1 MAQSAA
7 AHKKHGSHIRLS
19 VGDRLF
25 VILNYT
31 LLALVMLIVLYPLIY
46 IVSCSFSSPAAV
58 TGGAVWL
65 FPVDFS
71 LVGYETVFK
80 NSEIIPSFWNAVLI
94 TVVGTIINVTCTIM
108 AAYPLARKG
117 LFGRGVITGLF
128 AFTMLFN
135 GGLVP
140 TYLVY
145 TKYLH
150 LGNTI
155 WALIIPSLLMNA
167 FHVMLVR
174 NYFSTS
180 IPESLIESAKLDGA
194 SEMMIFRAI
203 VLPLSKPIMAT
214 IGLMLALSYWNNW
227 TNGLYYLDDTSLYS
241 IQNVLN
247 AINNNIIAINSV
259 SNMGLAI
266 NKSEVPALTARMA
279 IAVIGIVPMLCI
291 YPFFQKYFVKGITI
305 GAVKG

>member
-1 MAQSAA
+1 MIGKSERRMVRL
-7 AHKKHGSHIRLS
+7 AH
-19 VGDRLF
+19 V
-25 VILNYT
+25 V
-31 LLALVMLIVLYPLIY
+31 LIV
-46 IVSCSFSSPAAV
+46 
-58 TGGAVWL
+58 
-65 FPVDFS
+65 FS
-71 LVGYETVFK
+71 LM
-80 NSEIIPSFWNAVLI
+80 AVLPFI
-94 TVVGTIINVTCTIM
+94 LLISSSLTEENAALKYGFSFVPRVFSLAAYKYISYQSKMIIRAYGITIFTTVVGTSV
-108 AAYPLARKG
+108 G
-117 LFGRGVITGLF
+117 LTMTSMLGYGLSKEIPGRRILNFFVV
-128 AFTMLFN
+128 FTMLFN

-150 LGNTI
+150 LSNTI

-194 SEMMIFRAI
+194 SEMVIFRAI

-266 NKSEVPALTARMA
+266 NKSEIPALTARMA
-279 IAVIGIVPMLCI
+279 IAVIGILPMLCI
-291 YPFFQKYFVKGITI
+291 YPFFQKYFCKRYHDR
-305 GAVKG
+305 AVKG

>member
-1 MAQSAA
+1 MIGKSERRMARLAHVVLIVFSLMAVLPFILLISASLTEENAALKYGFGFIPKVFSLAAYKYISYQS
-7 AHKKHGSHIRLS
+7 KMIIRAYGITIFTTVIGTS
-19 VGDRLF
+19 VGLTMTSMLGYGLSKDIPGRR
-25 VILNYT
+25 ILN
-31 LLALVMLIVLYPLIY
+31 
-46 IVSCSFSSPAAV
+46 F
-58 TGGAVWL
+58 
-65 FPVDFS
+65 F
-71 LVGYETVFK
+71 
-80 NSEIIPSFWNAVLI
+80 
-94 TVVGTIINVTCTIM
+94 VV
-108 AAYPLARKG
+108 
-117 LFGRGVITGLF
+117 
-128 AFTMLFN
+128 FTMLFN

-291 YPFFQKYFVKGITI
+291 YPFLQKYFVKGITI

>member
-1 MAQSAA
+1 MIGKSERRMARL
-7 AHKKHGSHIRLS
+7 AH
-19 VGDRLF
+19 V
-25 VILNYT
+25 V
-31 LLALVMLIVLYPLIY
+31 LIVFSLMAVLPFILLI
-46 IVSCSFSSPAAV
+46 SASLTEENAALKYGFGFIPKV
-58 TGGAVWL
+58 
-65 FPVDFS
+65 FS
-71 LVGYETVFK
+71 LVAYKYISYQSKMIIRAYGITIFTTVIGTSVGLTMTSMLGYGLSK
-80 NSEIIPSFWNAVLI
+80 DIPGGRILNFF
-94 TVVGTIINVTCTIM
+94 VV
-108 AAYPLARKG
+108 
-117 LFGRGVITGLF
+117 
-128 AFTMLFN
+128 FTMLFN

>member
-1 MAQSAA
+1 MIGKSERRMARL
-7 AHKKHGSHIRLS
+7 AH
-19 VGDRLF
+19 V
-25 VILNYT
+25 V
-31 LLALVMLIVLYPLIY
+31 LIV
-46 IVSCSFSSPAAV
+46 
-58 TGGAVWL
+58 
-65 FPVDFS
+65 FS
-71 LVGYETVFK
+71 LM
-80 NSEIIPSFWNAVLI
+80 AVLPFI
-94 TVVGTIINVTCTIM
+94 LLISSSLTEENAALKYGFSFVPRVFSLAAYKYISYQSKMIIRAYGITIFTTVVGTSV
-108 AAYPLARKG
+108 G
-117 LFGRGVITGLF
+117 LTMTSMLGYGLSKEIPGRRILNFFVV
-128 AFTMLFN
+128 FTMLFN

>member
-1 MAQSAA
+1 MIGKSERRMARLAHVVLIVFSLMAVLPFILLISASLTEENAALKYGFGFIPKVFSLAAYKYISYQS
-7 AHKKHGSHIRLS
+7 KMIIRAYGITIFTTVIGTS
-19 VGDRLF
+19 VGLTMTSMLGYGLSKDIPGRR
-25 VILNYT
+25 ILN
-31 LLALVMLIVLYPLIY
+31 
-46 IVSCSFSSPAAV
+46 F
-58 TGGAVWL
+58 
-65 FPVDFS
+65 F
-71 LVGYETVFK
+71 
-80 NSEIIPSFWNAVLI
+80 
-94 TVVGTIINVTCTIM
+94 VV
-108 AAYPLARKG
+108 
-117 LFGRGVITGLF
+117 
-128 AFTMLFN
+128 FTMLFN

-145 TKYLH
+145 PKYLH

-279 IAVIGIVPMLCI
+279 IAVIGIMPMLCI

>member
-1 MAQSAA
+1 MIGKSERRMARLAHVVLIVFSLMAVLPFILLISASLTEENAALKYGFGFIPKVFSLAAYKYISYQS
-7 AHKKHGSHIRLS
+7 KMIIRAYGITIFTTVIGTS
-19 VGDRLF
+19 VGLTMTSMLGYGLSKDIPGRR
-25 VILNYT
+25 ILN
-31 LLALVMLIVLYPLIY
+31 
-46 IVSCSFSSPAAV
+46 F
-58 TGGAVWL
+58 
-65 FPVDFS
+65 F
-71 LVGYETVFK
+71 
-80 NSEIIPSFWNAVLI
+80 
-94 TVVGTIINVTCTIM
+94 VV
-108 AAYPLARKG
+108 
-117 LFGRGVITGLF
+117 
-128 AFTMLFN
+128 FTMLFN

-174 NYFSTS
+174 NYCSTS

>member
-1 MAQSAA
+1 MIGKSERRMARLAHVVLIVFSLMAVLPFILLISASLTEENAALKYGFGFIPKVFSLAAYKYISYQS
-7 AHKKHGSHIRLS
+7 KMIIRAYGITIFTTVIGTS
-19 VGDRLF
+19 VGLTMTSMLGYGLSKDIPGRR
-25 VILNYT
+25 ILN
-31 LLALVMLIVLYPLIY
+31 
-46 IVSCSFSSPAAV
+46 F
-58 TGGAVWL
+58 
-65 FPVDFS
+65 F
-71 LVGYETVFK
+71 
-80 NSEIIPSFWNAVLI
+80 
-94 TVVGTIINVTCTIM
+94 VV
-108 AAYPLARKG
+108 
-117 LFGRGVITGLF
+117 
-128 AFTMLFN
+128 FTMLFN

-241 IQNVLN
+241 IQNVLT

>member
-1 MAQSAA
+1 MIGKSERRMARLAHVVLIVFSLMAVLPFILLISASLTEENAALKYGFGFIPKVFSLAAYKYISYQS
-7 AHKKHGSHIRLS
+7 KMIIRAYGITIFTTVIGTS
-19 VGDRLF
+19 VGLTMTSMLGYGLSKDIPGRR
-25 VILNYT
+25 ILN
-31 LLALVMLIVLYPLIY
+31 
-46 IVSCSFSSPAAV
+46 F
-58 TGGAVWL
+58 
-65 FPVDFS
+65 F
-71 LVGYETVFK
+71 
-80 NSEIIPSFWNAVLI
+80 
-94 TVVGTIINVTCTIM
+94 VV
-108 AAYPLARKG
+108 
-117 LFGRGVITGLF
+117 
-128 AFTMLFN
+128 FTMLFN

-227 TNGLYYLDDTSLYS
+227 TNGLYYLDDTSLYY

>member
-1 MAQSAA
+1 MIGKSERRMARLAHVVLIVFSLMAVLPFILLISASLTEENAALKYGFGFIPKVFSLAAYKYISYQS
-7 AHKKHGSHIRLS
+7 KMIIRAYGITIFTTVIGTS
-19 VGDRLF
+19 VGLTMTSMLGYGLSKDIPGRR
-25 VILNYT
+25 ILN
-31 LLALVMLIVLYPLIY
+31 
-46 IVSCSFSSPAAV
+46 F
-58 TGGAVWL
+58 
-65 FPVDFS
+65 F
-71 LVGYETVFK
+71 
-80 NSEIIPSFWNAVLI
+80 
-94 TVVGTIINVTCTIM
+94 VV
-108 AAYPLARKG
+108 
-117 LFGRGVITGLF
+117 
-128 AFTMLFN
+128 FTMLFN

-227 TNGLYYLDDTSLYS
+227 INGLYYLDDTSLYS

>member
-1 MAQSAA
+1 MIGKSERRMARLAHVVLIVFSLMAVLPFILLISASLTEENAALKYGFGFIPKVFSLAAYKYISYQS
-7 AHKKHGSHIRLS
+7 KMIIRAYGITIFTTVIGTS
-19 VGDRLF
+19 VGLTMTSMLGYGLSKDIPGRR
-25 VILNYT
+25 ILN
-31 LLALVMLIVLYPLIY
+31 
-46 IVSCSFSSPAAV
+46 F
-58 TGGAVWL
+58 
-65 FPVDFS
+65 F
-71 LVGYETVFK
+71 
-80 NSEIIPSFWNAVLI
+80 
-94 TVVGTIINVTCTIM
+94 VV
-108 AAYPLARKG
+108 
-117 LFGRGVITGLF
+117 
-128 AFTMLFN
+128 FTMLFN

-291 YPFFQKYFVKGITI
+291 YPFFQKYFVKGITS

>member
-1 MAQSAA
+1 MIGKSERRMARLAHVVLIVFSLMAVLPFILLISASLTEENAALKYGFGFIPKVFSLAAYKYIIYQS
-7 AHKKHGSHIRLS
+7 KMIIRAYGITIFTTVIGTS
-19 VGDRLF
+19 VGLTMTSMLGYGLSKDIPGRR
-25 VILNYT
+25 ILN
-31 LLALVMLIVLYPLIY
+31 
-46 IVSCSFSSPAAV
+46 F
-58 TGGAVWL
+58 
-65 FPVDFS
+65 F
-71 LVGYETVFK
+71 
-80 NSEIIPSFWNAVLI
+80 
-94 TVVGTIINVTCTIM
+94 VV
-108 AAYPLARKG
+108 
-117 LFGRGVITGLF
+117 
-128 AFTMLFN
+128 FTMLFN

>member
-1 MAQSAA
+1 MIGKSERRMVRL
-7 AHKKHGSHIRLS
+7 AH
-19 VGDRLF
+19 V
-25 VILNYT
+25 V
-31 LLALVMLIVLYPLIY
+31 LIV
-46 IVSCSFSSPAAV
+46 
-58 TGGAVWL
+58 
-65 FPVDFS
+65 FS
-71 LVGYETVFK
+71 LM
-80 NSEIIPSFWNAVLI
+80 AVLPFI
-94 TVVGTIINVTCTIM
+94 LLISSSLTEENAALKYGFSFVPRVFSLAAYKYISYQSKMIIRAYGITIFTTVVGTSV
-108 AAYPLARKG
+108 G
-117 LFGRGVITGLF
+117 LTMTSMLGYGLSKEIPGRRILNFFVV
-128 AFTMLFN
+128 FTMLFN

-150 LGNTI
+150 LSNTI

-247 AINNNIIAINSV
+247 AINNNIIAINS
-259 SNMGLAI
+259 
-266 NKSEVPALTARMA
+266 
-279 IAVIGIVPMLCI
+279 
-291 YPFFQKYFVKGITI
+291 I

>member
-1 MAQSAA
+1 MIGKSERRMVRL
-7 AHKKHGSHIRLS
+7 AH
-19 VGDRLF
+19 V
-25 VILNYT
+25 V
-31 LLALVMLIVLYPLIY
+31 LIV
-46 IVSCSFSSPAAV
+46 
-58 TGGAVWL
+58 
-65 FPVDFS
+65 FS
-71 LVGYETVFK
+71 LM
-80 NSEIIPSFWNAVLI
+80 AVLPFI
-94 TVVGTIINVTCTIM
+94 LLISSSLTEENAALKYGFSFVPRVFSLAAYKYISYQSKMIIRAYGITIFTTVVGTSV
-108 AAYPLARKG
+108 G
-117 LFGRGVITGLF
+117 LTMTSMLGYGLSKEIPGRRILNFFVV
-128 AFTMLFN
+128 FTMLFN

-150 LGNTI
+150 LSNTI

-167 FHVMLVR
+167 LHVMLVR

-266 NKSEVPALTARMA
+266 NKSEIPALTARMA
-279 IAVIGIVPMLCI
+279 IAVIGILPMLCI

>member
-1 MAQSAA
+1 MIGKSERRMARLAHVVLIVFSLMAVLPFILLISASLTEENAALKYGFGFIPKVFSLAAYKYISYQS
-7 AHKKHGSHIRLS
+7 KMIIRAYGITIFTTVIGTS
-19 VGDRLF
+19 VGLTMTSMLGYGLSKDIPGRR
-25 VILNYT
+25 ILN
-31 LLALVMLIVLYPLIY
+31 
-46 IVSCSFSSPAAV
+46 F
-58 TGGAVWL
+58 
-65 FPVDFS
+65 F
-71 LVGYETVFK
+71 
-80 NSEIIPSFWNAVLI
+80 
-94 TVVGTIINVTCTIM
+94 VV
-108 AAYPLARKG
+108 
-117 LFGRGVITGLF
+117 
-128 AFTMLFN
+128 FTMLFN
-135 GGLVP
+135 GGMVP

>member
-1 MAQSAA
+1 MIGKSERRMVRL
-7 AHKKHGSHIRLS
+7 AH
-19 VGDRLF
+19 V
-25 VILNYT
+25 V
-31 LLALVMLIVLYPLIY
+31 LIV
-46 IVSCSFSSPAAV
+46 
-58 TGGAVWL
+58 
-65 FPVDFS
+65 FS
-71 LVGYETVFK
+71 LM
-80 NSEIIPSFWNAVLI
+80 AVLPFI
-94 TVVGTIINVTCTIM
+94 LLISSSLTEENAALKYGFSFVPRVFSLAAYKYISYQSKMIIRAYGITIFTTVVGTSV
-108 AAYPLARKG
+108 G
-117 LFGRGVITGLF
+117 LTMTSMLGYGLSKEIPGRRILNFFVV
-128 AFTMLFN
+128 FTMLFN

-150 LGNTI
+150 LSNTI

-266 NKSEVPALTARMA
+266 NKSEIPALTARMA
-279 IAVIGIVPMLCI
+279 IAVIGILPMLCI

>member
-1 MAQSAA
+1 MIGKSERRMARLAHVVLIVFSLMAVLPFILLISASLTEENAALKYGFGFIPKVFSLAAYKYISYQS
-7 AHKKHGSHIRLS
+7 KMIIRAYGITIFTTVIGTS
-19 VGDRLF
+19 VGLTMTSMLGYGLSKDIPGRR
-25 VILNYT
+25 ILN
-31 LLALVMLIVLYPLIY
+31 
-46 IVSCSFSSPAAV
+46 F
-58 TGGAVWL
+58 
-65 FPVDFS
+65 F
-71 LVGYETVFK
+71 
-80 NSEIIPSFWNAVLI
+80 
-94 TVVGTIINVTCTIM
+94 VV
-108 AAYPLARKG
+108 
-117 LFGRGVITGLF
+117 
-128 AFTMLFN
+128 FTMLFN

-266 NKSEVPALTARMA
+266 NKSEGPALTARMA

>member
-1 MAQSAA
+1 MIGKSERRMARLAHVVLIVFSLMAVLPFILLISASLTEENAALKYGFGFIPKVFSLAAYKYISYQS
-7 AHKKHGSHIRLS
+7 KMIIRAYGITIFTTVIGTS
-19 VGDRLF
+19 VGLTMTSMLGYGLSKDIPGRR
-25 VILNYT
+25 ILN
-31 LLALVMLIVLYPLIY
+31 
-46 IVSCSFSSPAAV
+46 F
-58 TGGAVWL
+58 
-65 FPVDFS
+65 F
-71 LVGYETVFK
+71 
-80 NSEIIPSFWNAVLI
+80 
-94 TVVGTIINVTCTIM
+94 VV
-108 AAYPLARKG
+108 
-117 LFGRGVITGLF
+117 
-128 AFTMLFN
+128 FTMLFN

-214 IGLMLALSYWNNW
+214 IGLMLALSYSNIW

>member
-1 MAQSAA
+1 MIGKSERRMARLAHVVLIVFSLMAVLPFILLISASLTEENAALKYGFGFLPKVFSLAAYKYISYQS
-7 AHKKHGSHIRLS
+7 KMIIRAYGITIFTTVIGTS
-19 VGDRLF
+19 VGLTMTSMLGYGLSKDIPGRR
-25 VILNYT
+25 ILN
-31 LLALVMLIVLYPLIY
+31 
-46 IVSCSFSSPAAV
+46 F
-58 TGGAVWL
+58 
-65 FPVDFS
+65 F
-71 LVGYETVFK
+71 
-80 NSEIIPSFWNAVLI
+80 
-94 TVVGTIINVTCTIM
+94 VV
-108 AAYPLARKG
+108 
-117 LFGRGVITGLF
+117 
-128 AFTMLFN
+128 FTMLFN

>member
-1 MAQSAA
+1 MVRL
-7 AHKKHGSHIRLS
+7 AH
-19 VGDRLF
+19 V
-25 VILNYT
+25 V
-31 LLALVMLIVLYPLIY
+31 LIV
-46 IVSCSFSSPAAV
+46 
-58 TGGAVWL
+58 
-65 FPVDFS
+65 FS
-71 LVGYETVFK
+71 LM
-80 NSEIIPSFWNAVLI
+80 AVLPFI
-94 TVVGTIINVTCTIM
+94 LLISSSLTEENAALKYGFSFVPRVFSLAAYKYISYQSKMIIRAYGITIFTTVVGTSV
-108 AAYPLARKG
+108 G
-117 LFGRGVITGLF
+117 LTMTSMLGYGLSKEIPGRRILNFFVV
-128 AFTMLFN
+128 FTMLFN

-150 LGNTI
+150 LSNTI

-266 NKSEVPALTARMA
+266 NKSEIPALTARMA
-279 IAVIGIVPMLCI
+279 IAVIGILPMLCI

>member
-1 MAQSAA
+1 MIGKSERRMARLAHVVLIVFSLMAVLPFILLISASLTEENAALKYGFGFIPKVFSLAAYKYISYQS
-7 AHKKHGSHIRLS
+7 KMIIRAYGITIFTTVIGTS
-19 VGDRLF
+19 VGLTMTSMLGYGLSKDIPGRR
-25 VILNYT
+25 ILN
-31 LLALVMLIVLYPLIY
+31 
-46 IVSCSFSSPAAV
+46 F
-58 TGGAVWL
+58 
-65 FPVDFS
+65 F
-71 LVGYETVFK
+71 
-80 NSEIIPSFWNAVLI
+80 
-94 TVVGTIINVTCTIM
+94 VV
-108 AAYPLARKG
+108 
-117 LFGRGVITGLF
+117 
-128 AFTMLFN
+128 FTMLFN

-174 NYFSTS
+174 NYFSTT

>member
-1 MAQSAA
+1 MIGKSERRMARLAHVVLIVFSLMAVLPFILLISASLTEENAALKYGFGFIPKVFSLAAYKYISYQS
-7 AHKKHGSHIRLS
+7 KMIIRAYGITIFTTVIGTS
-19 VGDRLF
+19 VGLTMTSMLGYGLSKDIPGRR
-25 VILNYT
+25 ILNF
-31 LLALVMLIVLYPLIY
+31 
-46 IVSCSFSSPAAV
+46 C
-58 TGGAVWL
+58 
-65 FPVDFS
+65 
-71 LVGYETVFK
+71 
-80 NSEIIPSFWNAVLI
+80 
-94 TVVGTIINVTCTIM
+94 VVC
-108 AAYPLARKG
+108 
-117 LFGRGVITGLF
+117 
-128 AFTMLFN
+128 TMLFN